1 MVELGLEE
9 MTATFDGSD
18 PLKPAHRNRLLTVLR
33 ELEQLVEC
41 LPVRRAE
48 IQESRIGGQRERL
61 FAQPIECLVER
72 LVQAVR

>member
-1 MVELGLEE
+1 MRMVELGLEE

-41 LPVRRAE
+41 LEAYD
-48 IQESRIGGQRERL
+48 L
-61 FAQPIECLVER
+61 AVER
-72 LVQAVR
+72 REPGRELITWVRGTVPAMRYMME